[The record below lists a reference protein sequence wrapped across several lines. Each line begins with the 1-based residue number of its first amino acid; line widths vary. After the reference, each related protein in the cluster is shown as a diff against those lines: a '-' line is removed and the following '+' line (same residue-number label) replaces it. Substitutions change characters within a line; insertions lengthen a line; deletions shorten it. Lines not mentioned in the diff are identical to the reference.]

1 MNPRFMFR
9 PSDIVIEAFVEHLQ
23 AEYERTFPR
32 GAAEHGH
39 AIAGAARVALGH
51 IARSNALYHDVSHTI
66 LVTQIGQNILRGR
79 ILRSHD
85 VTTSDWMHFVVST
98 LCFAVG
104 FVRDVC
110 PGDGDNDTCVI
121 NPEGATV
128 TMPRGATDGWLWPY
142 STDRSKLF
150 VAHHF
155 RNDPVIDWT
164 RLAANIEYSRF
175 PPLPDRNRETTT
187 YPGLLRAA
195 HLIGSIADPDFDIK
209 TKPLLVEMEE
219 SGMTKVLGYSNIA
232 DFRTGFHDL
241 FWLSM
246 YPLVADG
253 LKLLDLTGEG
263 REFVAHLH
271 SELLVEKRPSKT
283 TGV

>member
-1 MNPRFMFR
+1 MKARFMFR
-9 PSDIVIEAFVEHLQ
+9 PSDIVIEGFVDHLQ
-23 AEYERTFPR
+23 EEYWRTFPG
-32 GAAEHGH
+32 GAPEHCH
-39 AIAGAARVALGH
+39 AIARAARVALGH
-51 IARSNALYHDVSHTI
+51 IARSNALYHDLGHTI
-66 LVTQIGQNILRGR
+66 LVTQIGQNLLQGR
-79 ILRSHD
+79 ILRSYD
-85 VTTSDWMHFVVST
+85 VSSADWMHFVVST

-110 PGDGDNDTCVI
+110 PGDDGKGKCVI
-121 NPEGATV
+121 DADGGAV

-142 STDRSKLF
+142 FTDRSKLF

-155 RNDPVIDWT
+155 RNDTLVDWRT
-164 RLAANIEYSRF
+164 LATNIEYSRF
-175 PPLPDRNRETTT
+175 PPLPDRNRETTS

-195 HLIGSIADPDFDIK
+195 HLIGSIADPDFDLK
-209 TKPLLVEMEE
+209 TKPLLVELEE
-219 SGMTKVLGYSNIA
+219 SGMTKLLGYSDIA
-232 DFRTGFHDL
+232 AFRTGFQDL

-271 SELLVEKRPSKT
+271 AQLLIEKRPPKA
-283 TGV
+283 

>member
-1 MNPRFMFR
+1 MIPRFMFR
-9 PSDIVIEAFVEHLQ
+9 PSDIVIEAFVEHLTE
-23 AEYERTFPR
+23 EYWRTFPG
-32 GAAEHGH
+32 GAPEHCH
-39 AIAGAARVALGH
+39 AIAGAARAALGH

-66 LVTQIGQNILRGR
+66 LVTQIGQNLLRGR

-85 VTTSDWMHFVVST
+85 VNSADWLHFVVST

-110 PGDGDNDTCVI
+110 PGDDGKDRCVI
-121 NPEGATV
+121 NAEGATV

-142 STDRSKLF
+142 FTDRSKRF

-155 RNDPVIDWT
+155 RNDAVIDWN
-164 RLAANIEYSRF
+164 RLAANIEYSRC

-187 YPGLLRAA
+187 YPGLPLMA
-195 HLIGSIADPDFDIK
+195 HCIGSIADPDFKLK
-209 TKPLLVEMEE
+209 TKPLLVELEE
-219 SGMTKVLGYSNIA
+219 SGMTKILGYSNIA
-232 DFRTGFHDL
+232 ECLTGFNDL

-263 REFVAHLH
+263 REFAAHLH
-271 SELLVEKRPSKT
+271 SQLLDDKRSPKA
-283 TGV
+283 